1 MFLRWLLY
9 QHVVFGSE
17 VGRSDHVDIGKDH
30 LHRSYD
36 SGSLCTIHQSP
47 YSALWFDWVY
57 FVCWSNGDRD
67 WRRLFL
73 PSRPEG
79 VLALYLES
87 VCSSTSNMQKLTV
100 EIDLNGNLF
109 PLHYSQPYP
118 ITRGIRVEIAAII
131 LISLLGIMSQMKI
144 WKIIKE
150 RREEREAEQKRK
162 QDQRNISD
170 EEQGRKIEEGAALDR
185 VEWEDRYGHKD
196 KTHVQERYLDSGVGT
211 DEPSSTPKGSFSDA
225 EGIEMHNL
233 KGPAEG
239 SKNERSTIHVA
250 QGDDSEQLNSA
261 NGERTRGSVLNAS
274 GGTSTHG
281 SPGEAFD
288 ATGSGPSSRAIRDL
302 DPNLTLLPNV
312 VHLPFKIPE
321 VDAQNDDS
329 RSSVAASLASEYLP
343 DRLSKRLSGGSSL
356 MRKLSKRPQRSYP
369 AGGTDEEALVIP
381 HASHDDDD
389 QDSSVAATI
398 DGVSNDAELEDA
410 LRSTRRASAAFDKR
424 ASQGSLDMLRAQI
437 HESLDP
443 SFIPDFSPQPSV
455 VDAISTKLPASKTSS
470 IASSRR
476 SSRGSFEGRDKPQVL
491 DAAGDPSAKT
501 LSNSETAEQ
510 LASRAGL
517 TGNLPEGASKVV
529 MAYRTNE
536 WAKHLDGAELP
547 EIDPLNVSKRQS
559 QELLQHPEKAAPVNI
574 QALQQTPLD
583 AEPAPAMS
591 HADLPSAKRR
601 SSTFM
606 ARNPFSKPK
615 ESQQQRPV
623 PHPLTI
629 SKDMQRM
636 PSQTSFTNA
645 MSRSSSQTS
654 LDSNKE
660 SYRPPLPKFRTSQI
674 SLSGSRGFRSS
685 STPIATSPLVESP
698 IEEGIESSFPT
709 RFTPQPNHLMSQR
722 DRIITSKPSSTSLLR
737 TSYSN
742 VALDQHPAYRTI
754 EEDDDIPLAQRKSIL
769 QKQRSSSGPSGAA
782 TPLQRSGSTTPLYH
796 SGSSTPGINGTA
808 TLQRVPSG
816 TDNPQRLA
824 AGPNPIRSV
833 PIPRDTT
840 TSQWRASLQP
850 NTTAHLQHQEMEA
863 RRADMLREK
872 RRASTTKQ
880 EQQFAQ
886 GIRASVLDKGMRRGS
901 MLDLHKAAM
910 RKMQQD
916 VKL

>member
-1 MFLRWLLY
+1 M
-9 QHVVFGSE
+9 VFGFE
-17 VGRSDHVDIGKDH
+17 VGGSHHVYIGKDY
-30 LHRSYD
+30 LHRSDD
-36 SGSLCTIHQSP
+36 SGSFCTIYQP
-47 YSALWFDWVY
+47 LYPALWFDWVY
-57 FVCWSNGDRD
+57 VVCWSNGDSY
-67 WRRLFL
+67 WCGLFL
-73 PSRPEG
+73 PGWPEG
-79 VLALYLES
+79 VLALHLES
-87 VCSSTSNMQKLTV
+87 VCSSTSDTQKLTV
-100 EIDLNGNLF
+100 DVDLNGSLF

-131 LISLLGIMSQMKI
+131 LISLLGIMSQMKV
-144 WKIIKE
+144 WKIIKK

-162 QDQRNISD
+162 EHQRNISD
-170 EEQGRKIEEGAALDR
+170 EEQGRRVEEGAALDR
-185 VEWEDRYGHKD
+185 VMWEDRYGPKD

-211 DEPSSTPKGSFSDA
+211 DEPSSTRKGSFSDT
-225 EGIEMHNL
+225 EGVEMHNL
-233 KGPAEG
+233 KGSSEG
-239 SKNERSTIHVA
+239 SKNGRLTVHVT
-250 QGDDSEQLNSA
+250 QDDDSNQPNSA
-261 NGERTRGSVLNAS
+261 NGERARGSVPNAS
-274 GGTSTHG
+274 GSPSRHG
-281 SPGEAFD
+281 SYGEAYNTT
-288 ATGSGPSSRAIRDL
+288 ASEPSTRAIPKL

-312 VHLPFKIPE
+312 IHLPFKIPDA
-321 VDAQNDDS
+321 DAQNDDS

-356 MRKLSKRPQRSYP
+356 MRKLSKRSQRTYA

-381 HASHDDDD
+381 HASYDDDD
-389 QDSSVAATI
+389 EDSSVAATI
-398 DGVSNDAELEDA
+398 DGVSDDAELDEA
-410 LRSTRRASAAFDKR
+410 LRATRRASATFDKR

-443 SFIPDFSPQPSV
+443 AFLPDFSPQPSV
-455 VDAISTKLPASKTSS
+455 VDAVSTKLPVSKAPS

-476 SSRGSFEGRDKPQVL
+476 SSTSSLRGKDKTQVL
-491 DAAGDPSAKT
+491 DAAGEPSAKP
-501 LSNSETAEQ
+501 LSNSETSEQ
-510 LASRAGL
+510 RAARAGL

-547 EIDPLNVSKRQS
+547 EIDPLNVNKRQS
-559 QELLQHPEKAAPVNI
+559 QELLQHREKAAPVNV

-583 AEPAPAMS
+583 AKPAPAMS
-591 HADLPSAKRR
+591 HIDLPSAKRR

-615 ESQQQRPV
+615 ESQQPRPI

-636 PSQTSFTNA
+636 PSQTSFANTI
-645 MSRSSSQTS
+645 SRTASQTS

-660 SYRPPLPKFRTSQI
+660 SYRPPLPKFRTSQT
-674 SLSGSRGFRSS
+674 SLAGSRGFRSS

-698 IEEGIESSFPT
+698 IEEGIESSFPA

-769 QKQRSSSGPSGAA
+769 QKQRSSSGPSGTT
-782 TPLQRSGSTTPLYH
+782 TPLQRSGSSTPLRR
-796 SGSSTPGINGTA
+796 SGSSTPRMNATA
-808 TLQRVPSG
+808 ALQRMPSG
-816 TDNPQRLA
+816 TDNFQRLST
-824 AGPNPIRSV
+824 GPNPSLYPVR
-833 PIPRDTT
+833 PIPIPHEST
-840 TSQWRASLQP
+840 TSQWRTSLQS
-850 NTTAHLQHQEMEA
+850 NTTAHLQDQEMEA

-872 RRASTTKQ
+872 RRESTTKQ

>member
-1 MFLRWLLY
+1 
-9 QHVVFGSE
+9 
-17 VGRSDHVDIGKDH
+17 
-30 LHRSYD
+30 
-36 SGSLCTIHQSP
+36 
-47 YSALWFDWVY
+47 
-57 FVCWSNGDRD
+57 
-67 WRRLFL
+67 
-73 PSRPEG
+73 
-79 VLALYLES
+79 
-87 VCSSTSNMQKLTV
+87 
-100 EIDLNGNLF
+100 
-109 PLHYSQPYP
+109 
-118 ITRGIRVEIAAII
+118 
-131 LISLLGIMSQMKI
+131 MSQMKI
-144 WKIIKE
+144 WKIIKK

-162 QDQRNISD
+162 EHQRNISD
-170 EEQGRKIEEGAALDR
+170 EEQGRKIEDGAALDR
-185 VEWEDRYGHKD
+185 VMWEDRYGPKD

-211 DEPSSTPKGSFSDA
+211 DEPGSTRKGSFSDA

-233 KGPAEG
+233 KGSSEG
-239 SKNERSTIHVA
+239 AKNERLTVHVI
-250 QGDDSEQLNSA
+250 QEDDFNQLDSA
-261 NGERTRGSVLNAS
+261 NGERARGSVPNVPGGPLRHGSHEEAYDAS
-274 GGTSTHG
+274 GSGLSTRPTPK
-281 SPGEAFD
+281 S
-288 ATGSGPSSRAIRDL
+288 
-302 DPNLTLLPNV
+302 DPNLTPLPNL

-356 MRKLSKRPQRSYP
+356 MRKLSKRPRRSS
-369 AGGTDEEALVIP
+369 AGGVTDEEALVIP
-381 HASHDDDD
+381 HTPHDDDD

-398 DGVSNDAELEDA
+398 DGVSNDSELEEA

-443 SFIPDFSPQPSV
+443 AFIPDFSPEPSIA
-455 VDAISTKLPASKTSS
+455 DAVSTKLPASKAPS

-476 SSRGSFEGRDKPQVL
+476 SSTGSLVGKDKSQIL
-491 DAAGDPSAKT
+491 DAAKP
-501 LSNSETAEQ
+501 LSNSETSEQ
-510 LASRAGL
+510 RAVRAGL

-547 EIDPLNVSKRQS
+547 EIDPLSVNKRQS
-559 QELLQHPEKAAPVNI
+559 QELLQEREKAAPVNV
-574 QALQQTPLD
+574 QALQQTALD
-583 AEPAPAMS
+583 AEPTPAMS

-606 ARNPFSKPK
+606 SRNPFSKPK
-615 ESQQQRPV
+615 ELRQPRPV

-629 SKDMQRM
+629 SNDVQRTT
-636 PSQTSFTNA
+636 SQTSITNT
-645 MSRSSSQTS
+645 MSRTASQTS
-654 LDSNKE
+654 LESNKE
-660 SYRPPLPKFRTSQI
+660 GYRPPLPKFRTSQT

-698 IEEGIESSFPT
+698 IEEGIESSFPA

-722 DRIITSKPSSTSLLR
+722 DRIITNKPSSTSLLR
-737 TSYSN
+737 TSFSN

-754 EEDDDIPLAQRKSIL
+754 EEDDDIPLAQRRSIL
-769 QKQRSSSGPSGAA
+769 QKQRSSSVPLGAT
-782 TPLQRSGSTTPLYH
+782 TPLQRSGSITPLRH
-796 SGSSTPGINGTA
+796 SGASTPGINATA
-808 TLQRVPSG
+808 TLQRMPSG
-816 TDNPQRLA
+816 TDDPQRLST
-824 AGPNPIRSV
+824 GPNPLLYPVRPAPV
-833 PIPRDTT
+833 PRDST

-850 NTTAHLQHQEMEA
+850 NTTAHLQAQEMEA

-916 VKL
+916 VKI

>member
-1 MFLRWLLY
+1 M
-9 QHVVFGSE
+9 VFGSE
-17 VGRSDHVDIGKDH
+17 VRGSDHVYSRKDH
-30 LHRSYD
+30 LYRSYD
-36 SGSLCTIHQSP
+36 SGSLCTIYQSP
-47 YSALWFDWVY
+47 YPTLRFDWVY
-57 FVCWSNGDRD
+57 VVCWSNGDRH
-67 WRRLFL
+67 WRGLFL
-73 PSRPEG
+73 PGWLEG
-79 VLALYLES
+79 VLALHLES
-87 VCSSTSNMQKLTV
+87 VCSSISNMQKLTV
-100 EIDLNGNLF
+100 QIDLNGNLF

-144 WKIIKE
+144 WKIIKK
-150 RREEREAEQKRK
+150 RREVREAEQKRK
-162 QDQRNISD
+162 EHQRNISD

-185 VEWEDRYGHKD
+185 VMWEDRYGHKD

-211 DEPSSTPKGSFSDA
+211 DEPSSTRKGSFSDA

-233 KGPAEG
+233 KGPTEG
-239 SKNERSTIHVA
+239 CKNERLTVHVT
-250 QGDDSEQLNSA
+250 QDDDSNQRNSV
-261 NGERTRGSVLNAS
+261 NGERARGSVLNAS
-274 GGTSTHG
+274 GGPSRHG
-281 SPGEAFD
+281 SPGEAYD
-288 ATGSGPSSRAIRDL
+288 AAGSGPSSREIHEF

-356 MRKLSKRPQRSYP
+356 MRKLSKRPPRSYA

-398 DGVSNDAELEDA
+398 DGVSNDAELDEA

-443 SFIPDFSPQPSV
+443 AFIPDFSPQPSI
-455 VDAISTKLPASKTSS
+455 VDAVSTKLPASKAPS

-476 SSRGSFEGRDKPQVL
+476 SSTGSFGGQDKPQIL
-491 DAAGDPSAKT
+491 DAADEPSAKP
-501 LSNSETAEQ
+501 LSDPETSEQRA
-510 LASRAGL
+510 LRASL

-547 EIDPLNVSKRQS
+547 EIDPLNVNKRQS
-559 QELLQHPEKAAPVNI
+559 QELLQHREKAAPVNV

-606 ARNPFSKPK
+606 TRNPFSKPK
-615 ESQQQRPV
+615 ESQQPRPV

-636 PSQTSFTNA
+636 PSQTSFANA
-645 MSRSSSQTS
+645 ISRTSSQTS

-660 SYRPPLPKFRTSQI
+660 SYRPPLPKFRTSQT
-674 SLSGSRGFRSS
+674 SLSGNRGFRSS

-698 IEEGIESSFPT
+698 IEEGIESSFPA

-754 EEDDDIPLAQRKSIL
+754 EEEDDIPLAQRKSIL
-769 QKQRSSSGPSGAA
+769 QKQRSSSGPSGA
-782 TPLQRSGSTTPLYH
+782 TPLQRSESTTPLRH

-816 TDNPQRLA
+816 TDNPQRLST
-824 AGPNPIRSV
+824 GPNPSLYPVRPV
-833 PIPRDTT
+833 PIPHDTT

>member
-1 MFLRWLLY
+1 
-9 QHVVFGSE
+9 
-17 VGRSDHVDIGKDH
+17 
-30 LHRSYD
+30 
-36 SGSLCTIHQSP
+36 
-47 YSALWFDWVY
+47 
-57 FVCWSNGDRD
+57 
-67 WRRLFL
+67 
-73 PSRPEG
+73 
-79 VLALYLES
+79 
-87 VCSSTSNMQKLTV
+87 
-100 EIDLNGNLF
+100 
-109 PLHYSQPYP
+109 
-118 ITRGIRVEIAAII
+118 
-131 LISLLGIMSQMKI
+131 MSQMKI
-144 WKIIKE
+144 WKIIKK

-162 QDQRNISD
+162 EEQRNISD
-170 EEQGRKIEEGAALDR
+170 EEQGRKIEDGAALDR
-185 VEWEDRYGHKD
+185 VMWEDRYGPKD
-196 KTHVQERYLDSGVGT
+196 KTHLQERYLDSGVGT
-211 DEPSSTPKGSFSDA
+211 DEPGSTRKGSFSDA

-233 KGPAEG
+233 KGSSEG
-239 SKNERSTIHVA
+239 AKNERLTVHVI
-250 QGDDSEQLNSA
+250 QEDDFNQLDPA
-261 NGERTRGSVLNAS
+261 NGERARGSSHEEAYGAS
-274 GGTSTHG
+274 GSGLST
-281 SPGEAFD
+281 
-288 ATGSGPSSRAIRDL
+288 RAIPKS
-302 DPNLTLLPNV
+302 DPNLTLLPNL
-312 VHLPFKIPE
+312 VHLPFRIPE

-356 MRKLSKRPQRSYP
+356 MRKLSKRPQRSS
-369 AGGTDEEALVIP
+369 AVGVTDEEALVVP
-381 HASHDDDD
+381 HAPHDND

-398 DGVSNDAELEDA
+398 DGVSDDSELEEA

-437 HESLDP
+437 HQSLDP
-443 SFIPDFSPQPSV
+443 AFIPDFSPEPSIA
-455 VDAISTKLPASKTSS
+455 DAVSTKLPASKAPS

-476 SSRGSFEGRDKPQVL
+476 SSTGSLGGKDKQQLL
-491 DAAGDPSAKT
+491 DAPAKP
-501 LSNSETAEQ
+501 LSNSETSEQ
-510 LASRAGL
+510 RAVRTGL

-547 EIDPLNVSKRQS
+547 EIDPLSVNKRQS
-559 QELLQHPEKAAPVNI
+559 QELLQDREKAAPVNV

-583 AEPAPAMS
+583 AEPTPAMS

-606 ARNPFSKPK
+606 SRNPFSKPK
-615 ESQQQRPV
+615 ESGQARPV

-629 SKDMQRM
+629 SNDMQRTA
-636 PSQTSFTNA
+636 SQTSIANT
-645 MSRSSSQTS
+645 MSRTASQTS

-660 SYRPPLPKFRTSQI
+660 GYRPPLPKFRTSQT
-674 SLSGSRGFRSS
+674 SLSASRGFRSS

-698 IEEGIESSFPT
+698 IEEGIESSFPA

-737 TSYSN
+737 TSFSN

-754 EEDDDIPLAQRKSIL
+754 EEDDDIPLAQRRSIL
-769 QKQRSSSGPSGAA
+769 QKQRSSSGPSGAT
-782 TPLQRSGSTTPLYH
+782 TPLQRSGSTTPLRP
-796 SGSSTPGINGTA
+796 SGASTPGINATA
-808 TLQRVPSG
+808 TLQRMPSG
-816 TDNPQRLA
+816 TDNPQRLST
-824 AGPNPIRSV
+824 GPNPPLNPVRPV
-833 PIPRDTT
+833 PVPQDST

-850 NTTAHLQHQEMEA
+850 NTTAHLQAQEMEA

>member
-1 MFLRWLLY
+1 M
-9 QHVVFGSE
+9 VFGSE
-17 VGRSDHVDIGKDH
+17 ARGPDHVYNGENH
-30 LHRSYD
+30 LHRSHD
-36 SGSLCTIHQSP
+36 CGRLCTIHKSP
-47 YSALWFDWVY
+47 HAALWVDWVY
-57 FVCWSNGDRD
+57 IVCWSDGDRH
-67 WRRLFL
+67 RRGLFL
-73 PSRPEG
+73 PGWPEG
-79 VLALYLES
+79 VLALHLES
-87 VCSSTSNMQKLTV
+87 VCSSTRDIHKLTV
-100 EIDLNGNLF
+100 KIDLNGNLF

-144 WKIIKE
+144 WKIIKK

-162 QDQRNISD
+162 EDQRNISD
-170 EEQGRKIEEGAALDR
+170 EEQGRKIEDGAALDR
-185 VEWEDRYGHKD
+185 VMWEDRYGPKD

-211 DEPSSTPKGSFSDA
+211 DEPGSTRKGSFSDA

-233 KGPAEG
+233 QGSSEG
-239 SKNERSTIHVA
+239 AKNERLTVHVIQEDDFNQLDSTH
-250 QGDDSEQLNSA
+250 D
-261 NGERTRGSVLNAS
+261 ERARGSIPNGPGGSLRHGSHEEAYYAS
-274 GGTSTHG
+274 GSGLSMRA
-281 SPGEAFD
+281 SPKSD
-288 ATGSGPSSRAIRDL
+288 PKNLTPL
-302 DPNLTLLPNV
+302 PNL

-356 MRKLSKRPQRSYP
+356 MRKLSKTLQRSTA
-369 AGGTDEEALVIP
+369 AGVTDEEALVIP
-381 HASHDDDD
+381 HGPHDDDE

-398 DGVSNDAELEDA
+398 DGVSNDSELEEA

-443 SFIPDFSPQPSV
+443 AFIPDFSPEPSIA
-455 VDAISTKLPASKTSS
+455 DAVSTKLPASKAPS

-476 SSRGSFEGRDKPQVL
+476 SSTGSLVGKDKTQIL
-491 DAAGDPSAKT
+491 DAAKPV
-501 LSNSETAEQ
+501 SNSETSEQ
-510 LASRAGL
+510 RAVRTGL

-547 EIDPLNVSKRQS
+547 EIDPLSVNKRQS
-559 QELLQHPEKAAPVNI
+559 QELLQERENAAPVNVE
-574 QALQQTPLD
+574 ALQQTALD
-583 AEPAPAMS
+583 AEPTPAMS

-606 ARNPFSKPK
+606 SRNPFSKPK
-615 ESQQQRPV
+615 ESRQPRPV

-629 SKDMQRM
+629 SNDVQRTT
-636 PSQTSFTNA
+636 SQTSIANT
-645 MSRSSSQTS
+645 MSRTASQTS
-654 LDSNKE
+654 LESNKE
-660 SYRPPLPKFRTSQI
+660 GYRPPLPKFRTSQT

-698 IEEGIESSFPT
+698 IEEGIESSFPA

-722 DRIITSKPSSTSLLR
+722 DRIITNKPSSTSLLR

-754 EEDDDIPLAQRKSIL
+754 EEDDDIPLAQRRSIL
-769 QKQRSSSGPSGAA
+769 QKQRSSSGPSGAT
-782 TPLQRSGSTTPLYH
+782 TPLQRSGSTTPLRH
-796 SGSSTPGINGTA
+796 SGASTPGINATA
-808 TLQRVPSG
+808 TLQPMPSG
-816 TDNPQRLA
+816 TDNLQRVST
-824 AGPNPIRSV
+824 GPNPSV
-833 PIPRDTT
+833 YPVRPVPVPRDST

-850 NTTAHLQHQEMEA
+850 NTTAHLQAQEMEA

>member
-1 MFLRWLLY
+1 M
-9 QHVVFGSE
+9 VFGFE
-17 VGRSDHVDIGKDH
+17 VRGSDHVYSGKDH
-30 LHRSYD
+30 LHCSYD

-47 YSALWFDWVY
+47 YPALWFDWVY
-57 FVCWSNGDRD
+57 VVCWSNGDHY
-67 WRRLFL
+67 WRGLFL
-73 PSRPEG
+73 PGWPEG
-79 VLALYLES
+79 VLALHLES
-87 VCSSTSNMQKLTV
+87 VCSSTANMQKLTG

-144 WKIIKE
+144 WKIIKK
-150 RREEREAEQKRK
+150 RREDREAEQKRK
-162 QDQRNISD
+162 EHQRNISD

-185 VEWEDRYGHKD
+185 VMWEDRYGHKD

-211 DEPSSTPKGSFSDA
+211 DEPSSTRKGSFSDA

-233 KGPAEG
+233 KGPSE
-239 SKNERSTIHVA
+239 SSRNEKSAVHVT
-250 QGDDSEQLNSA
+250 QDDDSNQLNSA
-261 NGERTRGSVLNAS
+261 NGERTRGSVPNAS
-274 GGTSTHG
+274 GGPSRLG
-281 SPGEAFD
+281 SPGEAYD
-288 ATGSGPSSRAIRDL
+288 ATGSGPSSRAIPEL

-312 VHLPFKIPE
+312 VHLSFKIPD

-356 MRKLSKRPQRSYP
+356 MRKLAKRPQRSYA

-398 DGVSNDAELEDA
+398 DGVSNDAELEEA

-443 SFIPDFSPQPSV
+443 AFIPDFSPQPSI
-455 VDAISTKLPASKTSS
+455 VDAVSTKLPASKTPS

-476 SSRGSFEGRDKPQVL
+476 SSTGSFGGEDKPQIIN
-491 DAAGDPSAKT
+491 AAGEPSAKP
-501 LSNSETAEQ
+501 LSNSETSEQ
-510 LASRAGL
+510 HAVRAGL

-536 WAKHLDGAELP
+536 WAKHLDGADLP
-547 EIDPLNVSKRQS
+547 EIDPLNVNKRQS
-559 QELLQHPEKAAPVNI
+559 QELLQQREKAAPVNV

-615 ESQQQRPV
+615 ESQQPKPI

-636 PSQTSFTNA
+636 PSQTSIANA

-660 SYRPPLPKFRTSQI
+660 SYRPPLPKFRTSQT

-698 IEEGIESSFPT
+698 IEEGIESSFPA
-709 RFTPQPNHLMSQR
+709 RFTPQSNHLMSQR

-782 TPLQRSGSTTPLYH
+782 TPLQRSGSTTPLRH
-796 SGSSTPGINGTA
+796 SGSSTPGINGAA

-816 TDNPQRLA
+816 TDTPQRLST
-824 AGPNPIRSV
+824 GPNPSLYPVRPV
-833 PIPRDTT
+833 PVPRDTT